1 MSSIQIVVKGI
12 IVQNKCREVIS
23 SVDKTAQKEQ
33 PEYYFFH
40 ACFFNQI

>member
-23 SVDKTAQKEQ
+23 SFDKTAQKEQ
-33 PEYYFFH
+33 PEYYFFL